1 MVLTD
6 FSKEWPMPRFISL
19 RALRRVALTGVVM
32 SLMLSNCTFASSL
45 PLLAPS
51 ALKGHWQLIDAEDKA
66 ATCNVELSDEPIE
79 GTNAYRFTASA
90 QCLHPL
96 ALKELPVA
104 WRPTPD
110 GMTLTNADGS
120 MVAFLAL
127 TAPKH
132 YEVMNHTGKARF
144 TLTPRP

>member
-1 MVLTD
+1 
-6 FSKEWPMPRFISL
+6 
-19 RALRRVALTGVVM
+19 M
-32 SLMLSNCTFASSL
+32 SLMLSSTTFASSL

-51 ALKGHWQLIDAEDKA
+51 ALKGHWQLNDAEGKTA
-66 ATCNVELSDEPIE
+66 ACEVELSDELIE

-90 QCLHPL
+90 QCLQPL
-96 ALKELPVA
+96 ALAELPVA

-110 GMTLTNADGS
+110 GMTLTNADGG

-132 YEVMNHTGKARF
+132 YEVMNHNGKPRF
-144 TLTPRP
+144 TLTPRQ

>member
-1 MVLTD
+1 
-6 FSKEWPMPRFISL
+6 
-19 RALRRVALTGVVM
+19 M
-32 SLMLSNCTFASSL
+32 SLMLSSSTFASSL

-51 ALKGHWQLIDAEDKA
+51 ALKRHWQLIDAEDKT
-66 ATCNVELSDEPIE
+66 ATCNVELSDELIE
-79 GTNAYRFTASA
+79 GSNAYRFTASA
-90 QCLHPL
+90 QCLQPL
-96 ALKELPVA
+96 ALSELPVA

-127 TAPKH
+127 TAPKR

-144 TLTPRP
+144 TLIPRP

>member
-1 MVLTD
+1 
-6 FSKEWPMPRFISL
+6 MPRFLSL
-19 RALRRVALTGVVM
+19 RAVWRVALTGVVM
-32 SLMLSNCTFASSL
+32 SMMLSSTTFASSL

-51 ALKGHWQLIDAEDKA
+51 ALKGHWQLNDAENKA
-66 ATCNVELSDEPIE
+66 APCEVELSDELIE

-90 QCLHPL
+90 QCLQPL
-96 ALKELPVA
+96 ALAELPVA

-132 YEVMNHTGKARF
+132 YEVINHNGKPRF
-144 TLTPRP
+144 TLTPRQ

>member
-6 FSKEWPMPRFISL
+6 FSKEWPMSRFLSL

-32 SLMLSNCTFASSL
+32 SLMLSSTTFASSL

-51 ALKGHWQLIDAEDKA
+51 ALKGHWQLNDAEGKA
-66 ATCNVELSDEPIE
+66 PACNVELSDELIE
-79 GTNAYRFTASA
+79 GTNAYRFTAEE
-90 QCLHPL
+90 QCLQPL
-96 ALKELPVA
+96 SLTELPVA

-127 TAPKH
+127 TAPKR
-132 YEVMNHTGKARF
+132 YEVMNHNGKPRF
-144 TLTPRP
+144 SLTPRQ

>member
-1 MVLTD
+1 
-6 FSKEWPMPRFISL
+6 
-19 RALRRVALTGVVM
+19 M
-32 SLMLSNCTFASSL
+32 SLMLSSTSFASSL

-51 ALKGHWQLIDAEDKA
+51 ALKGHWQLNDAENNA
-66 ATCNVELSDEPIE
+66 ACNVELSDELIE

-90 QCLHPL
+90 QCLQPL
-96 ALKELPVA
+96 ALAELPVA

-132 YEVMNHTGKARF
+132 YEVMNHNGKPRF
-144 TLTPRP
+144 TLTPRQ